1 MSLQTIA
8 VFRKQTSAQAD
19 EIALGLR
26 RWAEERSI
34 RVLDESGF
42 AEKVAA
48 GGEGLD
54 LVVVLGGDGT
64 LLAAVRA
71 LEGCE
76 VPLLGV
82 NLGSLG
88 FLTELTLSE
97 LYTALDR
104 VLSEGMSLD
113 PRTTLE
119 GEVVRA
125 GRVLRRFR
133 VLNDVVVNKGA
144 LARICDL
151 EVQVDGAYLTNYR
164 GDGLIVATP
173 TGSTAYSLSA
183 GGPIVTPDL
192 PAVMLTPICP
202 HTLTLR
208 PILLGDGRKVDI
220 RLVSK
225 NGEVYLTLDGQEGIE
240 LEEGDR
246 VRVEKGGSRALLVRS
261 AERDYYQVVRTKLMW
276 GGCHR
281 QEDER

>member
-8 VFRKQTSAQAD
+8 VFRKQTSPQAD

-42 AEKVAA
+42 AERVAA
-48 GGEGLD
+48 GGDGLD

-104 VLSEGMSLD
+104 VLAEGMSLD

-119 GEVVRA
+119 GDVVRN

-151 EVQVDGAYLTNYR
+151 EVRVDGAYLTNYR
-164 GDGLIVATP
+164 GDGLIVSTP

-202 HTLTLR
+202 HTLTMR
-208 PILLGDGRKVDI
+208 PILLADVREVEI

-225 NGEVYLTLDGQEGIE
+225 NGDVYLTLDGQEGVE
-240 LEEGDR
+240 LDEGDL
-246 VRVEKGGSRALLVRS
+246 VRVVKGRSRALLVRS

-281 QEDER
+281 QEDEG